1 MRGNELSELAPET
14 DAFLSS
20 LARTE
25 ANNNGYAETRTAPT
39 MTTTAWSLTT
49 KLAGG
54 GVKRMHVLRLLPLL
68 LLLLFL
74 SGHVVST
81 ASAANSTYGKVSITQ

>member
-1 MRGNELSELAPET
+1 
-14 DAFLSS
+14 
-20 LARTE
+20 
-25 ANNNGYAETRTAPT
+25 

-68 LLLLFL
+68 LLLFL

-81 ASAANSTYGKVSITQ
+81 ASAANSTYGKLSITQ